1 MESQLKGIKIAVLGG
16 DERELEM
23 LRLLATTGVQIKTLG
38 DPGVKIPGI
47 EVKDRLSTVIDN
59 VDVVIAPMTST
70 DEDDYLKATFVN
82 KAVQLTEEFFAEL
95 KSETLFIIGVA
106 RGSINDYC
114 SEYDISLIQLAKL
127 DEVAILNAIPTAE
140 GAIQIA
146 MEESDIT
153 LHSNKSMVLG
163 LGRVGLT
170 QARMLAGLGSQ
181 VYGVARDAGDRARA
195 KEMGITPVDFDELK
209 EIISAIDFIFN
220 TVPTLILDRELL
232 TEVKADVLII
242 DLASAPGGVDFEV
255 AKELGIKALLSLGL
269 PGKVAP
275 KTAGQILGEVIP
287 RLIVDR
293 M

>member
-23 LRLLATTGVQIKTLG
+23 LRLLATIGAQIKTLG

-82 KAVQLTEEFFAEL
+82 NAVQLTEEFFASLE
-95 KSETLFIIGVA
+95 SNTLFLIGVA
-106 RGSINDYC
+106 RGSVNDYC
-114 SEYDISLIQLAKL
+114 NEYDISLIQLAKL

-146 MEESDIT
+146 MEESNIT

-170 QARMLAGLGSQ
+170 QARMLAGIGSQ

-209 EIISAIDFIFN
+209 EIISEMDFIFN
-220 TVPTLILDRELL
+220 TVPALVLDKELL
-232 TEVKADVLII
+232 TEVKSDALII

-269 PGKVAP
+269 PGRVAP
-275 KTAGQILGEVIP
+275 KTAGQILGKVIP